1 MRQVVASLSVSLVL
15 MGFKCHG
22 LKRLVQLSQR
32 RTELKAA
39 LALLQSKVEEEAL
52 VMFLEDVDHDATQRQ
67 TKVGELASPSGRV
80 YSTMENAAV
89 ERCLGMFALFES
101 NNEVATQLKHSAT
114 ITRLESKYDKATG
127 LQFGFATLE
136 IRAAPVEI
144 AAYFLN
150 CDCRFVLSCNA
161 ADPNV
166 IRHEVLEYV
175 NAHHTIVFRRQP
187 RPLCSTRCPD
197 PPPTPQRTR
206 KHAPTHPRTRCAD
219 TG

>member
-1 MRQVVASLSVSLVL
+1 
-15 MGFKCHG
+15 
-22 LKRLVQLSQR
+22 
-32 RTELKAA
+32 
-39 LALLQSKVEEEAL
+39 
-52 VMFLEDVDHDATQRQ
+52 
-67 TKVGELASPSGRV
+67 
-80 YSTMENAAV
+80 MENAAV

-136 IRAAPVEI
+136 IRAAPLEI

-150 CDCRFVLSCNA
+150 PDCRFSLSCNA

-187 RPLCSTRCPD
+187 APSA
-197 PPPTPQRTR
+197 PPTPPGVPRPTISSPQRTPPP
-206 KHAPTHPRTRCAD
+206 KHARTHARTLCTD
-219 TG
+219 TRLRESRIGPSWALR